1 MNEIILHITA
11 GQGPEECAWVVGKL
25 VAMFAKEAAAEQLGC
40 ELVDGEADLAAS
52 VLLRITGDGCEN
64 FAQARSG
71 TIRWIG
77 TSPFRPMH
85 KRKNWFVGVSRALE
99 VADVPEL
106 RDSDIRYEAIRV
118 SGPGGQHVN
127 KTDSAVRATHTPT
140 GLTTFSQDQRSQF
153 ANKKIARLKLAML
166 FLDQQLQ
173 GEKQGKEAMW
183 SQNHALERGNAIRTY
198 EGDKFKLRSS

>member
-1 MNEIILHITA
+1 MTVTILHITA
-11 GQGPEECAWVVGKL
+11 GQGPEECSWVVGKL
-25 VAMFAKEAAAEQLGC
+25 AAAFTKEASTEKLRC
-40 ELVDGEADLAAS
+40 DLIESSTDTAAS
-52 VLLRITGDGCEN
+52 VLLQITGDGCEN

-85 KRKNWFVGVSRALE
+85 KRKNWFVGVSRAPE

-106 RDSDIRYEAIRV
+106 RDADISYEALRA

-153 ANKKIARLKLAML
+153 ANKKIARLKLAL
-166 FLDQQLQ
+166 VFVEQRLQ
-173 GEKQGKEAMW
+173 GEKDGKAAMW
-183 SQNHALERGNAIRTY
+183 SQNQALERGNAIRTY
-198 EGDKFKLRSS
+198 EGDKFTLRRG

>member
-11 GQGPEECAWVVGKL
+11 GQGPDECAWVVGKL
-25 VAMFAKEAAAEQLGC
+25 VTAFAKEAAAEQLGC
-40 ELVDGEADLAAS
+40 ELVDADADLAES

-77 TSPFRPMH
+77 TSPFRPTH
-85 KRKNWFVGVSRALE
+85 KRKNWFVGVSRAPG
-99 VADVPEL
+99 ATDVPEL
-106 RDSDIRYEAIRV
+106 RDSDIRYEAIRA

-140 GLTTFSQDQRSQF
+140 GMTTLSQDQRSQF

-166 FLDQQLQ
+166 FVDQRLQ
-173 GEKQGKEAMW
+173 SEQIGKVAMW
-183 SQNHALERGNAIRTY
+183 SQNHGLERGNAVRTY
-198 EGDKFKLRSS
+198 EGNKFKLRSS